1 MISASKDFK
10 EKLKDGAGV
19 VNYADVTLSNGT
31 VLHLEPKDFMIGG
44 CQIEDKTT
52 DGKFGVG
59 FAIGKT
65 LTLRIANHDE
75 RFSRYDFYGSVINLY
90 VALLLDNGTVEKIR
104 KGVYYTIVPETPG
117 DVIEISAVDGMF
129 KLDRDYSSSK
139 TSYPATLQRII
150 SDACL
155 DCGIPIG
162 FRQFD
167 NMSYTVKEKPD
178 QGTYRQII
186 SYACQIAGYNAHIDN
201 NGYMQLVWYNTS
213 LLDTYNYKGGDF
225 HNYPHDTVVNGG
237 NFTNYGSNT
246 ILSGGS
252 FADAMPEHIFR
263 IKSINV
269 HTDDVQITGVRVSG
283 QEEKTVLFGE
293 EGYLIEVK
301 ENPFVNGK
309 EQEVANYLGGRMVGM
324 VFRPLSAEILNNPLY
339 EPHDI
344 VRASDARGN
353 VYYTVLNSISYT
365 IGSYTTVACEAE
377 DPVRNGSEYVS
388 AAAQAVVEARRNTEK
403 QLTTYDKAVQNMNQL
418 AVNAMGLFGKQELQ
432 ENGSYISYES
442 DKPITVDENG
452 KCHFETGSHVWKK
465 SDAGFFV
472 SDDGGKTYT
481 AGFDKNN
488 NAVLNVLYAI
498 GIVADWVKTGRF
510 EITKGGKTMVLM
522 DFDTGQVIL
531 RPDVFELSSGQTID
545 SIARDE
551 ANKKNKTFTTT
562 PVPPYNVGDIW
573 MGSSSSD
580 IMTCIRARSSGS
592 FASSDWEKRNKYVDK
607 STATS
612 AAEEAANK
620 AIKNQSQTDVLN
632 ALTNNGNDTGIYLQ
646 NGKLY
651 ISFTAIRGEELTL
664 GGSSNAHG
672 VLDILDASGGQIGH
686 WSKDGFVVKNKYFA
700 VTETGK
706 LYSNNPILGNVLFM
720 TTTVNQ
726 SSEITVSNMEARKNL
741 VFQLTQGYSSSLGS
755 YSTLCIGNDSSA
767 IDDYLPIRR
776 VEIRSKEFSYSQM
789 EFEVYATTIIYGD
802 FSLYN
807 LQTVTNGSSAVFSG
821 KKLGK
826 ESSSSERYKYIGREM
841 NTADIEDLYNIQPMW
856 AKYKPDYL
864 SDDDERYN
872 VEFPMFIAEDVEEY
886 APLAVDHN
894 ENGQAENWNYRI
906 MIPYMFQMIKSQKEA
921 LNNLTG
927 RIEKL
932 ESLLMKGSE

>member
-1 MISASKDFK
+1 MINASKEFK
-10 EKLKDGAGV
+10 EKLKSGANV
-19 VNYADVTLSNGT
+19 VNYADFILSDGT
-31 VLHLEPKDFMIGG
+31 ALHLEPKDFMLSG
-44 CQIEDKTT
+44 CEIEDKAT

-59 FAIGKT
+59 FVIGKT
-65 LTLRIANHDE
+65 TNLKIANHE
-75 RFSRYDFYGSVINLY
+75 EQFSQYDFYDSIINLY
-90 VALLLDNGTVEKIR
+90 VAILMDDGRIEKIR
-104 KGVYYTIVPETPG
+104 KGVYYTTVPETPG
-117 DVIEISAVDGMF
+117 NIIEISAVDGMY
-129 KLDRDYSSSK
+129 KLDRDYSAS
-139 TSYPATLQRII
+139 TTIYPATLQKII
-150 SDACL
+150 TDICL

-167 NMSYTVKEKPD
+167 NMDFVVKEKPD
-178 QGTYRQII
+178 QGTYRQIL
-186 SYACQIAGYNAHIDN
+186 SYACQIAGYNARIDN
-201 NGYMQLVWYNTS
+201 DGYMQLIWYSTD
-213 LLDTYNYKGGDF
+213 LLYAYNYKGGDF
-225 HNYPHDTVVNGG
+225 HNYSQNIVINGG
-237 NFTNYGSNT
+237 DFKNYGANT

-252 FADAMPEHIFR
+252 FTDVMPEHIFR

-269 HTDDVQITGVRVSG
+269 HTDDVQITGIRVVG
-283 QEEKTVLFGE
+283 EDEKTATFGE
-293 EGYLIEVK
+293 EGYIIEIK
-301 ENPFVNGK
+301 DNPLANGK
-309 EQEVANYLGGRMVGM
+309 EREVANYLGSRMAGM
-324 VFRPLSAEILNNPLY
+324 VFRPFSAEILNNPLY
-339 EPHDI
+339 EPCDV
-344 VRASDARGN
+344 VRVSDVKGN
-353 VYYTVLNSISYT
+353 VYYTLLNSVSYK
-365 IGSYTTVACEAE
+365 IGGYTTVSCEAE
-377 DPVRNGSEYVS
+377 DPVRHGSTYVS
-388 AAAQAVVEARRNTEK
+388 AAAQAVVAARRNTQK
-403 QLTTYDKAVQNMNQL
+403 QISTYDKAVQNMNEL
-418 AVNAMGLFGKQELQ
+418 AANGMGLFAKQELQ
-432 ENGSYISYES
+432 ENGSYIFYES
-442 DKPITVDENG
+442 DRPITVDENR

-472 SDDGGKTYT
+472 SEDGGKTYT
-481 AGFDKNN
+481 SGFDKNS

-498 GIVADWVKTGRF
+498 GIVADWIRSGRF
-510 EITKGGKTMVLM
+510 EITKNGKTMVLM
-522 DFDTGQVIL
+522 DFDTKQVIL

-592 FASSDWEKRNKYVDK
+592 FVSSDWEKRNKYVDK

-612 AAEEAANK
+612 AATEAANK

-664 GGSSNAHG
+664 GGSNNAHG

-706 LYSNNPILGNVLFM
+706 LYSNNPILGYVLFM

-789 EFEVYATTIIYGD
+789 EFEVYAATIIYGD

-826 ESSSSERYKYIGREM
+826 ESSSSKRYKNIGREM
-841 NTADIEDLYNIQPMW
+841 NAEDVEDLYDIQPMW

-864 SDDDERYN
+864 SENDERYN
-872 VEFPMFIAEDVEEY
+872 VEFPMFIAEDVEKY
-886 APLAVDHN
+886 APLAVDHD
-894 ENGQAENWNYRI
+894 ENGQAENWNYRV
-906 MIPYMFQMIKSQKEA
+906 MIPYMFQMIKNQKQIID
-921 LNNLTG
+921 NLTV

-932 ESLLMKGSE
+932 EKLLLKGSE